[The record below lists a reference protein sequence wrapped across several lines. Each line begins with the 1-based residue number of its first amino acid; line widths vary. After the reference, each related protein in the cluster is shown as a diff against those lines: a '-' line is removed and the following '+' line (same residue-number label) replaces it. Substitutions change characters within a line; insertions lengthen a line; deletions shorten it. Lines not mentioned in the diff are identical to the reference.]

1 MSDYLASW
9 PTESPPDELTEGGL
23 QFARLLRRAGGRA
36 AERRVARVDRAPRR
50 AASALGLPTA
60 TLIRLT

>member
-23 QFARLLRRAGGRA
+23 QFARLLRRAGVQPS
-36 AERRVARVDRAPRR
+36 EP
-50 AASALGLPTA
+50 
-60 TLIRLT
+60 